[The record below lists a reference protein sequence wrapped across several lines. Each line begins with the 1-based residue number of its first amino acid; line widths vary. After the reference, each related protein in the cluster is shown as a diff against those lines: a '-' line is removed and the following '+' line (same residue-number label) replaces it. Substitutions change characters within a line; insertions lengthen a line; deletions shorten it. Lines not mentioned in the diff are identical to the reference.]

1 MLVGHAHEIPVLLSN
16 YQIVQNSIRIY
27 HFVTPAIL
35 RMADIFSISS
45 RYGRMFSREAHIID
59 AIAGI
64 YQEVLM
70 FLQRIEALLTTR
82 CEAQEMIFFSI

>member
-1 MLVGHAHEIPVLLSN
+1 MGKRYLPVMLSN

-45 RYGRMFSREAHIID
+45 RYAKMFSREAHIID
-59 AIAGI
+59 AIASI
-64 YQEVLM
+64 YQEVLV

-82 CEAQEMIFFSI
+82 YEAHKIVFFSI

>member
-1 MLVGHAHEIPVLLSN
+1 MLVGHGLENPVLLSN
-16 YQIVQNSIRIY
+16 CQIVSNSIRIY
-27 HFVTPAIL
+27 HFVTPAVL

-45 RYGRMFSREAHIID
+45 RYRRLFSREAHIID

-82 CEAQEMIFFSI
+82 CEAHEMIFSSI